1 MLTFSIE
8 AGAAADAVL
17 QSTPPPS
24 QCPAPP
30 QSLASSVN
38 VSSPPPPPEII
49 VLDDYDN
56 FAVGISGDGQALFAL
71 ACALLF
77 SCNDDDSIII
87 VVQCVKYV
95 DYVRR
100 LCIIM
105 YVPSTLFPSKV
116 SKSPPRTRQLHILT
130 VVCDCHACTHRI
142 CCDDDEIRKVTNSFD
157 EGSRLLE
164 LSLDH

>member
-17 QSTPPPS
+17 QSTPLPS

-116 SKSPPRTRQLHILT
+116 SKSPPRTRQLHIN
-130 VVCDCHACTHRI
+130 
-142 CCDDDEIRKVTNSFD
+142 CCV
-157 EGSRLLE
+157 RLSCMYASHMLRRR
-164 LSLDH
+164 